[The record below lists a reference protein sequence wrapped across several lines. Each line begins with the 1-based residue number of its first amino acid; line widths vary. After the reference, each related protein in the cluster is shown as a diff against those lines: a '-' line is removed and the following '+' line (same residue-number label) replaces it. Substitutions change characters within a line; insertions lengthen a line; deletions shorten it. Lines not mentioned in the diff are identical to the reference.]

1 MTGPIETY
9 RSMVNSGAL
18 RQDMIQALAAEKL
31 QMLHNRL
38 MGYEPGA
45 SKGGLRGLL
54 RIGAPDP
61 PPTGLYIYGDV
72 GRGKSMLMDLFYD
85 TAPVEPKRRVHFHEF
100 MQEVHGDVHD
110 WRQKHKRG
118 EVKGDDPIAP
128 VAEKI
133 ASGALLLCFDE
144 FQVTDITDAMI
155 LSRLFSVLFEQGVV
169 VVSTSN
175 RAPDTLYENGLNR
188 ALFLPFIA
196 MLKERLDILELEGET
211 DYRLERMAGAPV
223 FYTPVTAANA
233 NLLQAAWERLTD
245 TTQGET
251 IELPLKGRTITVPQ
265 SARGVARFSFEDLC
279 EKPLGPADYLKIAIS
294 FHTVIVDG
302 IPVMTA
308 AKRNEAKRF
317 VTLIDA
323 LYEKKVKLIA
333 SAEAEASELYRE
345 GDGSFEFARTASR
358 MIEMQSHD
366 YLAAG
371 HGGQA

>member
-9 RSMVNSGAL
+9 RTMVNSGAL

-31 QMLHNRL
+31 QLLHNRL
-38 MGYEPGA
+38 TGYAPGA
-45 SKGGLRGLL
+45 NKGGLRGLL

-85 TAPVEPKRRVHFHEF
+85 TAPVDPKRRVHFHEF
-100 MQEVHGDVHD
+100 MQEVHSDVHD
-110 WRQKHKRG
+110 WRQRHKRG

-133 ASGALLLCFDE
+133 AAGASLLCFDE

-188 ALFLPFIA
+188 ALFLPFIG

-223 FYTPVTAANA
+223 YYTPVTGQNA
-233 NLLQAAWERLTD
+233 DLLQAAWERLTD
-245 TTQGET
+245 TPQGRSL
-251 IELPLKGRTITVPQ
+251 ELALKGRSISVPQ
-265 SARGVARFSFEDLC
+265 AARGVARFSFEDLC
-279 EKPLGPADYLKIAIS
+279 EKPLGPADYLKIATT
-294 FHTVIVDG
+294 FHTVMVDG

-308 AKRNEAKRF
+308 DKRNEAKRF

-333 SAEAEASELYRE
+333 SAEAEPSDLYQE
-345 GDGSFEFARTASR
+345 GHGSFEFARTASR
-358 MIEMQSHD
+358 MIEMQSQD
-366 YLAAG
+366 YLATG
-371 HGGQA
+371 HGGRD

>member
-9 RSMVNSGAL
+9 RSMVRSGAL

-31 QMLHNRL
+31 QLLHNRL
-38 MGYEPGA
+38 KGYEPGA
-45 SKGGLRGLL
+45 NKGGLRGLL

-85 TAPVEPKRRVHFHEF
+85 TAPVDPKRRVHFHEF
-100 MQEVHGDVHD
+100 MQEVHSDVHD
-110 WRQKHKRG
+110 WRQRHKRG

-128 VAEKI
+128 VAENI
-133 ASGALLLCFDE
+133 ASGASLLCFDE

-155 LSRLFSVLFEQGVV
+155 LSRLFSALFDHGVV

-196 MLKERLDILELEGET
+196 LLKRRLDILELEGET

-223 FYTPVTAANA
+223 YYTPVTDENA
-233 NLLQAAWERLTD
+233 KLVQAAWERLTD
-245 TTQGET
+245 TEQGET
-251 IELPLKGRTITVPQ
+251 VELPLKGRFITVPQ
-265 SARGVARFSFEDLC
+265 SARGVARFSFADLC
-279 EKPLGPADYLKIAIS
+279 EKPLGPADFLKIATS

-333 SAEAEASELYRE
+333 SAEAGASELYRE
-345 GDGSFEFARTASR
+345 GDGSFEFERTASR

-371 HGGQA
+371 HGGRD